1 MISKK
6 NTSSINWS
14 TASTSSRPYLY
25 TNRHECEIH
34 LTFQN
39 NCYKKYTLEN
49 IFIQFQKTFTIFKI
63 IYQYI
68 V

>member
-6 NTSSINWS
+6 NTRSINWS
-14 TASTSSRPYLY
+14 MASTSSRPIY

-49 IFIQFQKTFTIFKI
+49 
-63 IYQYI
+63 
-68 V
+68 